1 MIRRALRLTKSLI
14 AAALATAALPPS
26 DTKAAA
32 RERFEKRAKEAGPGP
47 GFVASHRRPRPEVAR
62 PPVSWWLAA
71 SEKEKADMRVA
82 LRLALGRHGA
92 PSRRHANARIADHR
106 RRLHVLEKKRDQH
119 VIELPTAAEPADA
132 ARLRIARLDFEIL
145 RQQCILRD
153 MRNLERRRMQRI
165 AARKQAA
172 QVAASAGKA
181 IVDTLDGH
189 ILGAW

>member
-1 MIRRALRLTKSLI
+1 MIRRTLHLAKSLI
-14 AAALATAALPPS
+14 TAALATAMVDRFSPAPAPS
-26 DTKAAA
+26 HAPA
-32 RERFEKRAKEAGPGP
+32 KRAPKRA
-47 GFVASHRRPRPEVAR
+47 PEVAR

-82 LRLALGRHGA
+82 LRLALGRPGA
-92 PSRRHANARIADHR
+92 CPRRPDNERIADHR
-106 RRLHVLEKKRDQH
+106 RRLHVLKKKRDQH

-132 ARLRIARLDFEIL
+132 ACFRIARLDFEIL

-153 MRNLERRRMQRI
+153 MRNRERRWQQRI